1 MLADILL
8 LILSLVLLTAGAE
21 VLVRGAVVLALRLG
35 VSSFFIGLTIVG
47 FGTSAPELATGIA
60 AGLNGKPDI
69 VMGNVVGSNILNIAL
84 ILGVAS
90 LIRPTPVK
98 THLVKVEVLAV
109 IAISIVVWVLSITG
123 HAISR
128 VEGAALFAILIL
140 FLIRGYIVGKREGAD
155 VDPVV
160 ETIAKTA
167 DDPTPAHPTLRL
179 RLSKSALFNAALV
192 VVGLVILTLSSRL
205 LVDSASSIARTLGV
219 SELVIALTI
228 VAGGTSMPELA
239 TSVMAA
245 IRKQSDIAVGNILGS
260 NIFNLCCIL
269 GIVSMIAPPAVS
281 EQILWLDAPIMIVL
295 AIALLPILFTGS
307 RISRGE
313 GVALLA
319 VAVLYTVTL
328 FTLAPRWFPQPTAEP
343 DQDAAL
349 SLVAYTPAPDISPDA
364 IHSLEAADLH
374 NVLRYGTGVVGGSAP
389 DSVAQFD
396 ALAAMGV
403 KTILSVDGATPM
415 VDVAEARGMR
425 YIHVPTQYAGVG
437 TKESLQLAKAL
448 RDAPRPIYV
457 HCHHGKHRG
466 PAAAALALVQL
477 GEIDN
482 EVALQL
488 LVDAGTSPSYPGL
501 YACVREARPVD
512 DATLN
517 DPGITLPSA
526 AAVSGMVGHMA
537 AVDRH
542 FDNLKI
548 LRAAEWAVPGSHPDL
563 VPVSEAGVIEN
574 HLRSLLSDL
583 SMLEYDEA
591 FMHEMRES
599 QILAQLLED
608 ALVQGDLNEATA
620 HYDRLAASC
629 SRCHQ
634 VYRNEVAVE

>member
-1 MLADILL
+1 VLADILL

-60 AGLNGKPDI
+60 AGLDGKPDI

-109 IAISIVVWVLSITG
+109 IAISFVAWILAYTG

-128 VEGAALFAILIL
+128 VEGAGLFAILIL
-140 FLIRGYIVGKREGAD
+140 FLVRGYIVGKREGAD

-167 DDPTPAHPTLRL
+167 DDPTPANPTLRL

-281 EQILWLDAPIMIVL
+281 EQILWLDAPVMIVL

-313 GVALLA
+313 GLALLA
-319 VAVLYTVTL
+319 VAILYTVTL
-328 FTLAPRWFPQPTAEP
+328 FTLAPKWFP
-343 DQDAAL
+343 
-349 SLVAYTPAPDISPDA
+349 SP
-364 IHSLEAADLH
+364 
-374 NVLRYGTGVVGGSAP
+374 
-389 DSVAQFD
+389 
-396 ALAAMGV
+396 
-403 KTILSVDGATPM
+403 
-415 VDVAEARGMR
+415 
-425 YIHVPTQYAGVG
+425 
-437 TKESLQLAKAL
+437 
-448 RDAPRPIYV
+448 
-457 HCHHGKHRG
+457 
-466 PAAAALALVQL
+466 
-477 GEIDN
+477 
-482 EVALQL
+482 EVA
-488 LVDAGTSPSYPGL
+488 P
-501 YACVREARPVD
+501 EAIDTPV
-512 DATLN
+512 A
-517 DPGITLPSA
+517 SA
-526 AAVSGMVGHMA
+526 VVHS
-537 AVDRH
+537 
-542 FDNLKI
+542 
-548 LRAAEWAVPGSHPDL
+548 
-563 VPVSEAGVIEN
+563 
-574 HLRSLLSDL
+574 
-583 SMLEYDEA
+583 
-591 FMHEMRES
+591 
-599 QILAQLLED
+599 
-608 ALVQGDLNEATA
+608 
-620 HYDRLAASC
+620 
-629 SRCHQ
+629 
-634 VYRNEVAVE
+634 VY